1 MKKDQDNFAINRKQY
16 QNANKEPMAAEK
28 SEKKQ
33 TKDELKIE
41 TKLAEENPLVS
52 EEVIEKEMKIL
63 SEQIVSDLIDENSPE
78 GVKNAIQVEE
88 LEIQEHTDLKEHE
101 D

>member
-1 MKKDQDNFAINRKQY
+1 
-16 QNANKEPMAAEK
+16 MAAEK

-41 TKLAEENPLVS
+41 TKIAEEIPLVS

-78 GVKNAIQVEE
+78 GVKNAI
-88 LEIQEHTDLKEHE
+88 
-101 D
+101 

>member
-1 MKKDQDNFAINRKQY
+1 
-16 QNANKEPMAAEK
+16 MAAEK

-41 TKLAEENPLVS
+41 TKIAEEIPLVS

-88 LEIQEHTDLKEHE
+88 LEIQEHTDLKEQE